1 MLTYTNTPVQTLHHP
16 LFDEQNLQVFIK
28 REDLNHSFVSGN
40 KWWKLRYNLEE
51 AKKLGYNTLLTFG
64 GAHSNH
70 IYATAAAAKEGGF
83 KVIGIIRGEELTVK
97 DNATLRFAH
106 DQGMDLHFVSRE
118 DYRKKSDPNFI
129 EKLILQFGKVYIIP
143 EGGTNDLA
151 VRGVEEFALQL
162 IKEIDFDYVC
172 CACGTGGTLA
182 GLIHGMPDKKVIGFS
197 SLRGEFLNEE
207 VRKLTRNKHKNWSVI
222 TDYHVGGYGKYNNEF
237 LNFLQKFEKEFSI
250 PLEHVYTGK
259 MFYGLLD
266 LIRQNYF
273 PKGSKILAIHTGG
286 LQGKLPGI

>member
-1 MLTYTNTPVQTLHHP
+1 MLNYTNTPVQTLHHP

-28 REDLNHSFVSGN
+28 REDLNHPFVSGN

-70 IYATAAAAKEGGF
+70 IYATAAAAKEGDF
-83 KVIGIIRGEELTVK
+83 KAIGIIRGEELTVK

-118 DYRKKSDPNFI
+118 DYRKKSDPKFI
-129 EKLILQFGKVYIIP
+129 EKLIQQFGKVYIIP

-162 IKEIDFDYVC
+162 RKEIDFDYVC
-172 CACGTGGTLA
+172 CAIGTGGTMT
-182 GLIHGMPDKKVIGFS
+182 GLIRALPDKKMLGFS
-197 SLRGEFLNEE
+197 SLKGNFMEAE
-207 VRKLTRNKHKNWSVI
+207 VKKLLKADATNWSI
-222 TDYHVGGYGKYNNEF
+222 NNDYHFGGYGKYNQVLLDF
-237 LNFLQKFEKEFSI
+237 IAKAEKDFHI
-250 PLEHVYTGK
+250 PLEQVYTGK
-259 MFYGLLD
+259 MFFGVLD
-266 LIRQNYF
+266 LISKRFF
-273 PKGSKILAIHTGG
+273 PAGSKILLFHTGG
-286 LQGKLPGI
+286 LQGKI